1 MLKKITMVILALALF
16 ITTVAPECFVVA
28 ETKNTEDAGML
39 QADDLKKV
47 KLKKVENLDEFL
59 EMSNVSKDEIL
70 KNNFIIKS
78 EDVGFINA
86 KNNETGMYYNFYLKG
101 NKILYYST
109 QQSKD
114 NGNAVFKLYDQFN
127 SLSMTSEITKTGEFV
142 SEKISDGFANGIQSV
157 SISKSAYAWACVFSS
172 YMACIGV
179 ALAAEAAGTLV
190 SGPFGTAAGFAGGA
204 ACRYLFKTAINKY
217 GSKKKAC
224 QILTK

>member
-1 MLKKITMVILALALF
+1 MLKKTTMVILALALF

-47 KLKKVENLDEFL
+47 KLKKEENLDEFL
-59 EMSNVSKDEIL
+59 EMTNVSKDEIL

-86 KNNETGMYYNFYLKG
+86 KNNETGMYYNFYIKG

-127 SLSMTSEITKTGEFV
+127 SLSMTSEITKTVEFV
-142 SEKISDGFANGIQSV
+142 SEKISDCFANGIQSV
-157 SISKSAYAWACVFSS
+157 SISKSAYAWACVFAS

-179 ALAAEAAGTLV
+179 ALAAGAAGTLV